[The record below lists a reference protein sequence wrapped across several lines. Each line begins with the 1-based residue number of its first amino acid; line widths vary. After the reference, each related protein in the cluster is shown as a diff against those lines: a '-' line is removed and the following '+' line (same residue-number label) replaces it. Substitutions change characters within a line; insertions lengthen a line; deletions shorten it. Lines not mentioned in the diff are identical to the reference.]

1 MLTVGLTG
9 GIASGKS
16 TAAEMFAELGAH
28 LISADAIARQVV
40 EPGGPV
46 LAEIVRVFGARV
58 LDDQGRLDRAGLRR
72 RIFGD
77 PEARRR
83 LDALVHPAVARRLQ
97 EELEAV
103 RAEDPAGVAMVDVP
117 LLFETRTQDRYH
129 AVVVVWAPPETRI
142 QRLMERDGVPRAEA
156 ERSLEAQMPL
166 DEKRRRA
173 HFVVDNSDGLQ
184 ETRNQVEAV
193 WRRLRSLALTQSQP

>member
-1 MLTVGLTG
+1 
-9 GIASGKS
+9 
-16 TAAEMFAELGAH
+16 MFAELGAH

-46 LAEIVRVFGARV
+46 LAEIERVFGPQV
-58 LDDQGRLDRAGLRR
+58 LDGQGRLDRAGLRR

-77 PEARRR
+77 AKARRR
-83 LDALVHPAVARRLQ
+83 LDALVHPAVAERLR
-97 EELEAV
+97 EELEVV
-103 RAEDPAGVAMVDVP
+103 RAQDPAGVAMVDVP
-117 LLFETRTQDRYH
+117 LLFETSTQDRYH
-129 AVVVVWAPPETRI
+129 AVVVVWAPPETQI